1 MDAAMSKT
9 KSAAVGYEPPRAT
22 ATPFPRLAYG
32 IDDAANALDLSRS
45 RIYELIAQ
53 GEIGACKVGKRTII
67 AAAELTA
74 FLERHRVARLAGPT
88 VPPQPRFE
96 PTSSPQRRNKQR
108 PAED

>member
-53 GEIGACKVGKRTII
+53 GELAP
-67 AAAELTA
+67 
-74 FLERHRVARLAGPT
+74 ARLASA
-88 VPPQPRFE
+88 RLL
-96 PTSSPQRRNKQR
+96 QR
-108 PAED
+108 PS